1 MKQMKKWILP
11 VLLFAFLLSAAAT
24 AATAAADKPV
34 MKTVGP
40 QGEDPVPY
48 TALAPTDAQIA
59 SAKAK
64 NLKAVLL
71 LHETTD
77 FTNALQAGVK
87 DAFAKAGVNLM
98 VTTDAEM
105 DSNKQR
111 TDIETSLALS
121 PDILITL
128 ILDPVSG
135 AVALK
140 QAIDQGVHVAL
151 ISNLPDGFVHGRDY
165 AGIVTDDLFAMGEA
179 VAEMMA
185 DKLGGKGK
193 VALLY
198 HDANYYV
205 TNQRDRAVRA
215 VLKERHPGIEVVVE
229 RGIANPSDG
238 ETLAGAI
245 LTQYPDIQA
254 IYAPWDVIAEGVV
267 AAARAAERPDL
278 KVFTMDIG
286 ANNGLD
292 LAKGGNIAGVVADL
306 PYDLGV
312 AVANMGVLAALGEKT
327 PPFAVV
333 PAIKIDK
340 NTLID
345 GWRKSLNQD
354 PPKEIMDIL
363 GK

>member
-1 MKQMKKWILP
+1 MKRWLIAAMAIALC
-11 VLLFAFLLSAAAT
+11 VSAF
-24 AATAAADKPV
+24 AADAPI

-48 TALAPTDAQIA
+48 TAVAPTDAQLA
-59 SAKAK
+59 AAKAK
-64 NLKAVLL
+64 GLKGVLL

-87 DAFAKAGVNLM
+87 DAFVKAGVNLA
-98 VTTDAEM
+98 VITDAGM

-111 TDIETSLALS
+111 TDIETSLALN
-121 PDILITL
+121 PDFLITL

-135 AVALK
+135 AVALR
-140 QAIDQGVHVAL
+140 QAIDQGVKVAL
-151 ISNLPDGFVHGRDY
+151 ISNLPSGFVHGRDY

-193 VALLY
+193 VALMF
-198 HDANYYV
+198 HDADYYV
-205 TNQRDRAVRA
+205 TNQRDRAVRT
-215 VLKERHPGIEVVVE
+215 VLKERYPGIEVVVE
-229 RGIANPSDG
+229 RGIANPADG

-245 LTQYPDIQA
+245 LTQYPQVQA

-267 AAARAAERPDL
+267 AAARAAERRDL
-278 KVFTMDIG
+278 KIFTMDIG

-292 LAKGGNIAGVVADL
+292 MARGGNIAGVAADL

-312 AVANMGVLAALGEKT
+312 AVANMGILAALGENT
-327 PPFAVV
+327 PPFVVV

-340 NTLID
+340 DNLVE
-345 GWRKSLNQD
+345 GWKQSLNVE
-354 PPKEIMDIL
+354 PPKEIMDVL
-363 GK
+363 KK

>member
-1 MKQMKKWILP
+1 MRKWFVMALTL
-11 VLLFAFLLSAAAT
+11 VFCAAALAGD
-24 AATAAADKPV
+24 AAPV

-40 QGEDPVPY
+40 KGEDPTPY
-48 TALAPTDAQIA
+48 TAIQPSDAQL
-59 SAKAK
+59 AKAK
-64 NLKAVLL
+64 EKKLKGVLL
-71 LHETTD
+71 LHQTTD
-77 FTNALQAGVK
+77 FTNALTAGVK

-98 VTTDAEM
+98 VVTDAEM

-128 ILDPVSG
+128 ILDPVTG

-140 QAIDQGVHVAL
+140 QAIDKGVKVAL
-151 ISNLPDGFVHGRDY
+151 ISNLPAGFEHGRDY
-165 AGIVTDDLFAMGEA
+165 AGIVTDDLFAMGQS

-205 TNQRDRAVRA
+205 TNQRDQAVKN
-215 VLKERHPGIEVVVE
+215 VLKARYPGIEIVVE
-229 RGIANPSDG
+229 RGIANPADG

-245 LTQYPDIQA
+245 LTQYPDVKA
-254 IYAPWDVIAEGVV
+254 IYAPWDTIAEGVV
-267 AAARAAERPDL
+267 AAARAAERPDVM
-278 KVFTMDIG
+278 VFTMDIG

-292 LAKGGNIAGVVADL
+292 LAKGGNIAGIVADL
-306 PYDLGV
+306 PYALGE
-312 AVANMGVLAALGEKT
+312 AVANVGVLAAIGEKT
-327 PPFAVV
+327 PPFVVV

-340 NTLID
+340 ANLRAA
-345 GWRKSLNQD
+345 WKQSLNQE
-354 PPKEIMDIL
+354 PPKEILDIV
-363 GK
+363 K